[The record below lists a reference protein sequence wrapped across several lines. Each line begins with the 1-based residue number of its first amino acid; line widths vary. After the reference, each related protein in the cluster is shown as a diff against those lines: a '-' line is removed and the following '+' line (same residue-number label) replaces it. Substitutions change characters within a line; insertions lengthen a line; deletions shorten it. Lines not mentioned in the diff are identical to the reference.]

1 LQTISEEYR
10 AINRKLHTD
19 NPDYGVSGHKRA
31 QALATIARKSG
42 IREILDYGCGK
53 GTLKVALSH
62 GYNVHEY
69 DPAIDGKDAAPSP
82 ADLVYCG
89 DVAEHIEPE
98 YLDAFLDDLKRVT
111 KKQLFMVIATRPA
124 KKTLEDGRNAH
135 LIQQP
140 IEWWLPKLKQRFD
153 LDMIAGNG
161 KEFTF
166 IGLPRED

>member
-1 LQTISEEYR
+1 LQTISEEYK

-19 NPDYGVSGHKRA
+19 NPDYGMSGHKHA

-42 IREILDYGCGK
+42 IKDILDYGCGK
-53 GTLKVALSH
+53 GTLKQTLV
-62 GYNVHEY
+62 GYDVKEY
-69 DPAIDGKDAAPSP
+69 DPAIEGKDSEPGP

-89 DVAEHIEPE
+89 DVAEHIETE

-140 IEWWLPKLKQRFD
+140 IEWWLPKLKQRFE